1 VNAHVQQLFCIE
13 STNDLW
19 RYQISDSTW
28 TWISGGN
35 TRYRLGIY
43 GEKGKASLMNI
54 PGVREDANIWY
65 ESTREEIWLFGGTG
79 YSDAFSGV

>member
-1 VNAHVQQLFCIE
+1 MIQH
-13 STNDLW
+13 
-19 RYQISDSTW
+19 
-28 TWISGGN
+28 G
-35 TRYRLGIY
+35 LGYLVEILVTAWEFT

>member
-1 VNAHVQQLFCIE
+1 MEILVTAWEF
-13 STNDLW
+13 T
-19 RYQISDSTW
+19 
-28 TWISGGN
+28 
-35 TRYRLGIY
+35 